1 MARLGLALLALVIS
15 VSALAGERGSGP
27 ELPGI
32 LVSAL
37 PAEARTTIRLIERG
51 GPYPYARDGTAFH
64 NYEKRLPRR
73 GGDYYREYTVRTP
86 GVKGRGARR
95 VVVGTNGEL
104 YYTDDHYRTF
114 RRVLINRGNADR

>member
-15 VSALAGERGSGP
+15 VSVLSGERGP
-27 ELPGI
+27 EVPGI

-37 PAEARTTIRLIERG
+37 PSEARTTIRLIERG
-51 GPYPYARDGTAFH
+51 GPYPYERDGTVFH
-64 NYEKRLPRR
+64 NHEKRLPRR

-95 VVVGTNGEL
+95 IVVGSNGEL

-114 RRVLINRGNADR
+114 GRVLIKHGNTGR